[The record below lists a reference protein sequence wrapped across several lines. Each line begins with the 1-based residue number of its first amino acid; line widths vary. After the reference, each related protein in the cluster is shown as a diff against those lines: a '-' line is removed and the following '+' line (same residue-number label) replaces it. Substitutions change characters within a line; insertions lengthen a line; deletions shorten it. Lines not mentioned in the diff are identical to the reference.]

1 MRRSDDDLLLAEA
14 KFQILAVRM
23 PPRVIDVAGHDS
35 RQARR
40 LVRYRTG
47 LGRRGMVVFKSL
59 AHAPHLSTP
68 SLRCVTDG
76 T

>member
-1 MRRSDDDLLLAEA
+1 VFD
-14 KFQILAVRM
+14 
-23 PPRVIDVAGHDS
+23 HDS